1 MKRDRVRNA
10 AAIVLQLLLLFST
23 PQVLLGLSKSKS
35 KLQYCERPH
44 SRCLDMNHSLS
55 CLGVKLP
62 YTSTSTDLVPDAE
75 TPEEAQVHIFIYH
88 NHIMRYLYSVWSII
102 RKSRIYQNYNWICR
116 KT

>member
-1 MKRDRVRNA
+1 MKRDHARSA
-10 AAIVLQLLLLFST
+10 AAIVLQLLLLCST

-62 YTSTSTDLVPDAE
+62 YTSTSMDLVPDAE

-88 NHIMRYLYSVWSII
+88 NHIMRYLYGVRSTIGRI
-102 RKSRIYQNYNWICR
+102 RV
-116 KT
+116 